1 MKRSSFPALAWG
13 LLAFG
18 VLVAA
23 LVCISRARVERA
35 NNKVAVVVP
44 WEDVEL
50 LHAATDRP
58 YSELLRQLSEAGAT
72 AIGVR
77 EDTPALLASAGMLR
91 IEADESGTTLLASD
105 AEIAGR
111 AARFLESKM
120 PGRTRLRS
128 TRVRLDGVVFDE
140 RLANSGVGLAPWICR
155 RIRAAGLGILARPQ
169 NDPLHNRESLALLLT
184 QLSSLGAWA
193 LVPEGPEVLGYDNLV
208 KAVAEALTKAGIVSC
223 SIEFASQL
231 GDQALAKA
239 LGGGVI
245 RLHSITTAEMEKLGP
260 EEARDRIVRAVR
272 ERNVRVCY
280 VRLLARPAPDFV
292 SRNLRYVADIKSRL
306 EAAGYQLETPTT
318 FPAEVGT
325 NLGFTVLISV
335 AVWAALVLLLGTTAA
350 SGWRLALLL
359 GLAGWVLGTTAVVAS
374 PLLGRKLLALI
385 AAILFPTLAV
395 AQVVQ
400 SDRLRRRPTGP
411 ALGLAA
417 ASGLSVCGGLVIGA
431 LLYGRTFLAK
441 ADAFS
446 GVKLSLV
453 APILLVFLWLIVRE
467 ALLTPQDHWAEAS
480 REWRLFAEQPL
491 RAKHLL
497 IGLAVALIAVLW
509 LLRSGNVAET
519 TTLPLERPLRTLM
532 EQVFGS
538 RPRTKE
544 FLFGHPLLLVGLWLW
559 ARAARNS
566 RASALGAA
574 KALILLGAVGQ
585 VSIVNSFC
593 HLHSPVSLTLL
604 RVIHGLWLGALVG
617 AVILAIVQAVLIRL
631 RKQAQPAQ
639 PGSL

>member
-1 MKRSSFPALAWG
+1 MKRSSLSVVAWG
-13 LLAFG
+13 LLALG
-18 VLVAA
+18 VFVAA
-23 LVCISRARVERA
+23 LVCISRARVEHSTNR
-35 NNKVAVVVP
+35 VSVVVP

-50 LHAATDRP
+50 LHAATHKP
-58 YSELLRQLSEAGAT
+58 YAELLRQLSEAGAT

-77 EDTPALLASAGMLR
+77 EDTPAILVTAGMMR
-91 IEADESGTTLLASD
+91 IEADESGTILIASD

-111 AARFLESKM
+111 AARFLEAKM
-120 PGRTRLRS
+120 PGRTRLRG
-128 TRVRLDGVVFDE
+128 TRVALDGVVFDE

-155 RIRAAGLGILARPQ
+155 RIRAAGMGILARPQ
-169 NDPLHNRESLALLLT
+169 NDPLHNRDSLALLLT

-193 LVPEGPEVLGYDNLV
+193 LVPEGAEVLGYDNLV
-208 KAVAEALTKAGIVSC
+208 QAVAKALKKAGIVSC
-223 SIEFASQL
+223 SIEFASQF

-239 LGGGVI
+239 LDGGVI

-260 EEARDRIVRAVR
+260 EEARDRFLRAVR

-292 SRNLRYVADIKSRL
+292 SRNLGYLGTIRSGL
-306 EAAGYQLETPTT
+306 EGAGYQLGTATT
-318 FPAEVGT
+318 FPDRGVS
-325 NLGFTVLISV
+325 LGLTVLISL
-335 AVWAALVLLLGTTAA
+335 AVWAALVLLLSATGAT
-350 SGWRLALLL
+350 GWRLALLL
-359 GLAGWVLGTTAVVAS
+359 GLAGWVLGATALAAS

-385 AAILFPTLAV
+385 AAVLFPTLAI

-400 SDRLRRRPTGP
+400 SDALRRRPAGP

-431 LLYGRTFLAK
+431 LLFSRTFLTK

-446 GVKLSLV
+446 GVKLALI
-453 APILLVFLWLIVRE
+453 APVLLLFLWLIVRE

-480 REWRLFAEQPL
+480 REWRLFVEQPL

-497 IGLAVALIAVLW
+497 IGLAVALVAVVW
-509 LLRSGNVAET
+509 LLRSGNVPET
-519 TTLPLERPLRTLM
+519 TTFPFERQLRTVM

-544 FLFGHPLLLVGLWLW
+544 FLFGHPLLLIGLWLW
-559 ARAARNS
+559 ARAAQDNRVGTV
-566 RASALGAA
+566 GAA

-593 HLHSPVSLTLL
+593 HLHSPIGLTLL
-604 RVIHGLWLGALVG
+604 RIIHGLWLGALVG
-617 AVILAIVQAVLIRL
+617 AIIVAIVQGALVRL
-631 RKQAQPAQ
+631 RKEPLPRQ
-639 PGSL
+639 PGVR